1 MAKTRYIYGGK
12 VSFSNISRN
21 NDGNIR
27 QNASTRFKID
37 RNMIKRLVRTE
48 VRSLGITADEDK
60 KPIKTE
66 GQRTGDASE
75 ISKKKKWGWKLSAA
89 SATMMGTNAL
99 SMGTAIAG
107 TMKSTDK
114 ARMEQMAVKN
124 AANYGILAMGTLGG
138 PAGMV
143 GAIALS
149 FVKNSFGDILFNN
162 MQRQHDNRRLAYKL
176 NNYDLGKQSTR
187 IYDYNKQNWIS
198 EDAENAKRNILG
210 RN

>member
-48 VRSLGITADEDK
+48 VRSLGITADED
-60 KPIKTE
+60 
-66 GQRTGDASE
+66 
-75 ISKKKKWGWKLSAA
+75 KWGWKLSAA

-198 EDAENAKRNILG
+198 EDAEF
-210 RN
+210 